1 MNATEFAK
9 SEIRQSLDFLD
20 LCVNGMT
27 DEQYNWKPPGTCHPA
42 SKLHAHILY
51 YLDFSIN
58 LVLGANASSWGEFAK
73 EEGLGENVAEIW
85 SADSAIALSP
95 MQEYARGLQES
106 VEVYFGSVSEA
117 DLDTEVDTRFLGTRS
132 VAWMLWFINYHTLIH
147 TGEIAAVKGM
157 QGLKGLPI

>member
-1 MNATEFAK
+1 MNATEYARTQ
-9 SEIRQSLDFLD
+9 IRQGLNFLD
-20 LCVNGMT
+20 LCVYGMT
-27 DEQYNWKPPGTCHPA
+27 DEQYNWKPSGTCHPA

-58 LVLGANASSWGEFAK
+58 LVLGANASSWGRFAK
-73 EEGLGENVAEIW
+73 KEGLGENVAEIW

-117 DLDTEVDTRFLGTRS
+117 DLDTEIDTRFLGTQS
-132 VAWMLWFINYHTLIH
+132 VGWMLAFITYHTLIH